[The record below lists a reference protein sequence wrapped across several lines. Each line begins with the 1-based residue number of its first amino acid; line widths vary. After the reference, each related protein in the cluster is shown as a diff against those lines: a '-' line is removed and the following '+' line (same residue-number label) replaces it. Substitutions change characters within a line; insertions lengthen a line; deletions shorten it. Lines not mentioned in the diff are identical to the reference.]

1 MEWGQLALYLAE
13 HSANVSPGMPAMLR
27 LLAAVCL
34 ASSAILSHA
43 AGWPEFRGPG
53 GQGHS
58 PSPAPTTWSE
68 TENVV
73 WKTDLPGR
81 GWSSPVIR
89 GNQIWVT
96 SAIEKLGATEDQ
108 LASKTDGLMT
118 AKNSELASS
127 LSLQALCL
135 DKRTGELRRQ
145 VELFTPSDIDV
156 IHSLN
161 SYASPTPVVEAGRLY
176 CHFGTYG
183 NACVDTTTGE
193 VLWRRVLPVKHY
205 VGPGSS
211 PVLYEDLMVLTYDGA
226 NVQFVTALDKRT
238 GETVW
243 RTDRPAIRSK
253 EPDFRK
259 SYCTPVVFHAAG
271 RDQLAVTGAQWIVSY
286 NPRNGEELW
295 RADHG
300 DGFSVVP
307 RPVAADGIVYFS
319 SGFTSPEII
328 AVRADGSGD
337 VTSTHLIARSRHQ
350 APTMPSPLLIG
361 DRLLTVS
368 DKGVGVCLDLS
379 LENLVWRKRMGGNY
393 SASPLL
399 AGGLVYFFNQE
410 GLTTV
415 LDAKSD
421 EARTVSQNQLDGAIM
436 ATPAVDD
443 GRLYLRTDQS
453 LYCLG
458 E

>member
-1 MEWGQLALYLAE
+1 
-13 HSANVSPGMPAMLR
+13 MLR
-27 LLAAVCL
+27 LLAVVCL
-34 ASSAILSHA
+34 ASPASLSHA
-43 AGWPEFRGPG
+43 ADWPEFRGPG

-58 PSPAPTTWSE
+58 PSAAPTTWSE

-73 WKTDLPGR
+73 WKTELPGR
-81 GWSSPVIR
+81 GWSSPVVW
-89 GNQIWVT
+89 GDQIWLT
-96 SAIEKLGATEDQ
+96 SAVEQLGASDEE
-108 LASKTDGLMT
+108 LSSKTDGLLT
-118 AKNSELASS
+118 ARSSELAAS
-127 LSLQALCL
+127 LSLRALCI
-135 DKRTGELRRQ
+135 DKRTGELLRE
-145 VELFTPSDIDV
+145 VELFTPSEIDV

-193 VLWRRVLPVKHY
+193 VLWSRVLPVKHY

-211 PVLYEDLMVLTYDGA
+211 PVLYEDLLVLTYDGA
-226 NVQFVTALDKRT
+226 NVQFVTALDKQT

-243 RTDRPAIRSK
+243 RTDRPPIRSE

-259 SYCTPVVFHAAG
+259 SYCTPVLFHAAG

-286 NPRNGEELW
+286 NPRTGEELW

-300 DGFSVVP
+300 SGYSVVP
-307 RPVAADGIVYFS
+307 RPVTTDGVVYFS
-319 SGFTSPEII
+319 TGFSFPEII
-328 AVRADGSGD
+328 AVRADGQGD
-337 VTSTHLIARSRHQ
+337 VTSTHVLARSRQQ
-350 APTMPSPLLIG
+350 APTMPSPLLVG

-379 LENLVWRKRMGGNY
+379 LENTMWRKRLGGNY

-399 AGGLVYFFNQE
+399 AGGLAYFFNQD

-415 LDAKSD
+415 IDPESD
-421 EARTVSQNQLDGAIM
+421 EARTVSQNQLDGTIM
-436 ATPAVDD
+436 ATPAVVD
-443 GRLYLRTDQS
+443 GRMYLRTDQG